1 MKKIK
6 FISAL
11 LAVIMLITALGAPVF
26 AADLVIDDYYKTVYE
41 SEKAKVDTMKL
52 VYNSDEYGYQMYFDE
67 LSGEFAIRD
76 KKTGEYTFSNPYDIA
91 ANYKMPS
98 GAEKIRYSLMSQI
111 MLRYKD
117 NVSNTSYYM
126 SSYEHAALLGD
137 QISYTQLSN
146 GIRVEYALG
155 TVESKR
161 LLPRWIEASRFEEKI
176 LSVLDS
182 KSSEMTKDE
191 KFIYDNLVT
200 SHYSYKDQTDEL
212 NASLV
217 DGWRKTYP
225 CLANNKEMK
234 IYTLAV
240 DRNAIL
246 KQIEALI
253 RKYCPEYTYEEL
265 EYDHELT
272 GYEGNEKEPALFRL
286 AIEYTFDEHGFRASI
301 PAKSVRYN
309 ETNYTLESITPL
321 PYFGCSSVKSSG
333 TKTKNGGYIFIPDGS
348 GTLLDYYN
356 ADGSI
361 KKGIQGTPVYGTDF
375 GYDNLS
381 STSAN
386 QEVTRLPV
394 FGLTE
399 DYSITTTTERSNAPA
414 KSETVSYKRGYF
426 GIIESGE
433 SFAYITASL
442 GDMAW
447 VNYASPAESEYNTV
461 YVSFSAKQT
470 DTVSLGSSL
479 GQASSISKSMDTKY
493 TGDYAIRYILLSDP
507 DLAKKSGETSYEPSY
522 IGMAMAYRDYLERVG
537 TLSRLTAEETS
548 SGVPL
553 YIQSFGS
560 LDIDSTFLSIP
571 VKKTIPLTTFDDVI
585 TMSEKL
591 SEGGIKNQKFIL
603 SGFAN
608 GTIEFAQYPTFVKW
622 NKSVGGKKGLS
633 KLISYAGENGI
644 DVFPN
649 FDFAN
654 VTSAVGSSFS
664 YKKHA
669 AQTMGGRY
677 VTKRSYDPVFQIMM
691 KFGRANIVSPSAFMT
706 LYEKFAKKYQKYEV
720 GNISVLTLGT
730 DLNSDFNMD
739 RPLTRE
745 DSKEYTTFLLNR
757 IKQDNNKVIA
767 SSGNAYTLPYIT
779 DLIEV
784 PMDNSRFAI
793 SSQSVPFTGMVLH
806 GYKNFAGTAVN
817 MAGDVKYEILKSIE
831 NGSALYFILSYQNT
845 NELKNTYTDIS
856 DYYSVDFTTW
866 YSDVIKYYNMVN
878 DEMKDLQN
886 AVITGHNYLTA
897 FRLSADDAYILFDQL
912 TSAEK
917 DYEEKKA
924 AYYEAVKYTDK
935 LIADGRQAGDAL
947 ADEAAKKTAFEAA
960 EKHLTSVKQLVGVNN
975 VGNAVS
981 VTYTSGKGE
990 TTFYI
995 NYNSFDVTV
1004 YVDGKAVVL
1013 AANSFINAKNAEGKT
1028 FAPQGF
1034 EAVTAQTPTTKGA
1047 ANFSKL
1053 YETLEK
1059 ALASGSSSQIA
1070 RAKENIELSLSAMA
1084 TNSTDIV
1091 KVTMADGK
1099 TMLVNYTTGS
1109 VIVKVSDTRYELI
1122 AARSYIKID

>member
-11 LAVIMLITALGAPVF
+11 LAVIMLMTALSAPVF
-26 AADLVIDDYYKTVYE
+26 AADLVIDDYYKTAYT

-52 VYNSDEYGYQMYFDE
+52 VYDSDEYGYQMYFDE
-67 LSGEFAIRD
+67 LSGEFAIMD

-91 ANYKMPS
+91 ANYTMPS

-111 MLRYKD
+111 MLKYKD
-117 NVSNTSYYM
+117 NESNTSYYM
-126 SSYEHAALLGD
+126 SSYEHAALFGD

-176 LSVLDS
+176 LSVLDA
-182 KSSEMTKDE
+182 KASEMTKDE

-217 DGWRKTYP
+217 DGWRQIYP

-286 AIEYTFDEHGFRASI
+286 AIEYTFDENGFLASI

-321 PYFGCSSVKSSG
+321 PYFGCSSVKNSG
-333 TKTKNGGYIFIPDGS
+333 AKTKNGGYIFIPDGS
-348 GTLLDYYN
+348 GTLLNYYN

-361 KKGIQGTPVYGTDF
+361 KKGIQGTSVYGTDY
-375 GYDNLS
+375 GYDSLS

-399 DYSITTTTERSNAPA
+399 DYSITTTTERSNAPS
-414 KSETVSYKRGYF
+414 KSVTDNYQRGYF
-426 GIIESGE
+426 AIIESGE
-433 SFAYITASL
+433 SFAYVTASL

-470 DTVSLGSSL
+470 DTVSLGNSL
-479 GQASSISKSMDTKY
+479 GNASQISKSMDTKY

-507 DLAKKSGETSYEPSY
+507 TLAKESGDKSYEPTY
-522 IGMAMAYRDYLERVG
+522 IGMAKAYRDYLERVG
-537 TLSRLTAEETS
+537 TISRLTAAETS

-553 YIQSFGS
+553 YIQSFGT
-560 LDIDSTFLSIP
+560 LKIDSTFLSIP
-571 VKKTIPLTTFDDVI
+571 VKKTVPLTTFDDVI

-591 SEGGIKNQKFIL
+591 AADGITNQNFIL
-603 SGFAN
+603 SGFSN
-608 GTIEFAQYPTFVKW
+608 GTIEAPRYPTFVKW
-622 NKSVGGKKGLS
+622 NKEVGGKSGLS
-633 KLISYAGENGI
+633 DLLAYASEKGI
-644 DVFPN
+644 DIFPN

-654 VTSAVGSSFS
+654 VTSTSGSAFSF
-664 YKKHA
+664 KKHA

-677 VTKRSYDPVFQIMM
+677 VTKRDYDPVYQTMTR
-691 KFGRANIVSPSAFMT
+691 FGRQNIVSSSAFMT
-706 LYEKFAKKYQKYEV
+706 LYEKFAKKYQKYDI
-720 GNISVLTLGT
+720 GAISILTLGT
-730 DLNSDFNMD
+730 DLNSDFNID

-757 IKQDNNKVIA
+757 IKQDNAKVLV
-767 SSGNAYTLPYIT
+767 SSGNAYTLPYVT

-806 GYKNFAGTAVN
+806 GYLSFAGTAVN

-845 NELKNTYTDIS
+845 NELKNARSDVS

-866 YSDVIKYYNMVN
+866 YDDVIKYYNMVN
-878 DEMKDLQN
+878 GAMKDLQN
-886 AVITGHNYLTA
+886 AVITDHEYMTA
-897 FRLSADDAYILFDQL
+897 LRLSAEDAYVLFDQL
-912 TSAEK
+912 AAAEK
-917 DYEEKKA
+917 DYEQKKT
-924 AYYEAVKYTDK
+924 AYYAAIEYTDK

-947 ADEAAKKTAFEAA
+947 ADESAKKTLYEAA
-960 EKHLTSVKQLVGVNN
+960 EKHLNNVKTLIEVNN
-975 VGNAVS
+975 VGSAVS
-981 VTYTSGKGE
+981 VTYTSDKGD

-1004 YVDGKAVVL
+1004 YVNGKAIVL
-1013 AANSFINAKNAEGKT
+1013 KANSFINANEAEGKT
-1028 FAPQGF
+1028 FAPKGF
-1034 EAVTAQTPTTKGA
+1034 ETVTAQTPTSKGVT
-1047 ANFSKL
+1047 NFSKL

-1059 ALASGSSSQIA
+1059 AMASGSASQIT
-1070 RAKENIELSLSAMA
+1070 RAKENLEAALSAMA

-1091 KVTMADGK
+1091 KVTTADGK
-1099 TMLVNYTTGS
+1099 TVFINYTIGN
-1109 VIVKVSDTRYELI
+1109 VIVQVSETRYEII